1 LRIMVKVTKWDG
13 SREDFKSEKVVRTL
27 LRVGASKDVAENVTS
42 WIEGNICEGISTR
55 RILDMALRRMKK
67 YEPAVSF
74 RKDLRTA
81 LCNIRSKPEFE
92 EYVRIVLLAHS
103 YKVTRNQ
110 VIQGFC
116 VTHEIDGIA
125 EKDGKTI
132 YLEVKSH
139 ADPHSYTPFEVTLA
153 VKAKWD
159 DIKEGFKRGLN
170 SQPFDKVLIVCN
182 TKLTEHAQKYA
193 DCIGLEHMGWNS
205 PLGRGLDR
213 LIEEKRLYP
222 TTILKSLTNK
232 ERDIL
237 SEHGVITLKQLVEAK
252 GKKVGIPKLRMTG
265 LLEEAESILGLYV
278 K

>member
-1 LRIMVKVTKWDG
+1 MVKVTKWDG
-13 SREDFKSEKVVRTL
+13 GKEDFQRAKVARTL
-27 LRVGASKDVAENVTS
+27 MRVGASQDVAGNVVD
-42 WIEGNICEGISTR
+42 WIEGKVYDGISTKL
-55 RILDMALRRMKK
+55 ILDMAFQRMKK
-67 YEPAVSF
+67 YESAVSF

-81 LCNIRSKPEFE
+81 LGGMRSKPEFE
-92 EYVRIVLLAHS
+92 EYVRIVLLAHG
-103 YKVTRNQ
+103 YKVTGNQ

-170 SQPFDKVLIVCN
+170 NQPFDKVLIVCN

-193 DCIGLEHMGWNS
+193 DCIGLEHIGWNS
-205 PLGRGLDR
+205 PPGHGLDR
-213 LIEEKRLYP
+213 LIEGKRLYP
-222 TTILKSLTNK
+222 TTILKSLTDK
-232 ERDIL
+232 ERDSL
-237 SEHGVITLKQLVEAK
+237 SEHGIITLKQLVEAK
-252 GKKVGIPKLRMTG
+252 GKTVGIPKLRMTG